1 MAQSGFGNGSF
12 GDHRSVG
19 EEVVVCQVEEQLL
32 IHRDDGKKYVLGL
45 FFLKVSFA
53 CPV

>member
-1 MAQSGFGNGSF
+1 MRVWWGYGSF
-12 GDHRSVG
+12 GDYGSVG
-19 EEVVVCQVEEQLL
+19 EEVVVRRVEEQLL

-45 FFLKVSFA
+45 FFLEVWFA